1 MTAQIGRQINSLILN
16 NGLEIQAHRFHRDT
30 STIFQ
35 RFRSRWERN
44 RDFLSRLQWL
54 HWFAHEVAILNC
66 RHTGENEVG
75 YLRSA
80 SIRGSCLF
88 LSLKHMADSSRRMR

>member
-16 NGLEIQAHRFHRDT
+16 HGLEIQAHRFNRDT
-30 STIFQ
+30 TTILE
-35 RFRSRWERN
+35 RFRSRWECN
-44 RDFLSRLQWL
+44 RDFLSRLQRL
-54 HWFAHEVAILNC
+54 HNLAYEVAILDC

-88 LSLKHMADSSRRMR
+88 LSETHGEFIA